1 MFFVAVRPYENI
13 HFLLSSPL
21 LLTSFQPP
29 WCLHFSPTPTKDV
42 ALKTQEALPVC
53 LATGDVYGFCA
64 KNWLPGALGGRGIRQ
79 KRDALGPNSDFQFQR
94 AKLFLLFQF
103 RPTSLGYLT
112 SSSVSFL
119 CFCPAWIKEPLNVA
133 GPIAQERED
142 PAGHSGTWPSP
153 WEHPPANGPSVTT
166 RLLLRRKTRW
176 PFWSWETV
184 FLSIILESGNDS
196 FFFLFFTYQR
206 KLYGERILFRFL
218 RTFSELPISLFQ
230 DMTDS
235 LSPSRPRPPP
245 PYICLDAQVQIPA
258 PYSWLINMPDSSLLP
273 CGRICYLGQKKKPQL
288 L

>member
-13 HFLLSSPL
+13 HFLLSSPF
-21 LLTSFQPP
+21 LTSFLPP

-79 KRDALGPNSDFQFQR
+79 KRGALGPNSDIEFQR

-166 RLLLRRKTRW
+166 RLLLQRKTRW

-196 FFFLFFTYQR
+196 FFFFFSPEKTIRRENSVRNSYNF
-206 KLYGERILFRFL
+206 FR
-218 RTFSELPISLFQ
+218 TPNIPIPGYDRL
-230 DMTDS
+230 S
-235 LSPSRPRPPP
+235 LSLPPP
-245 PYICLDAQVQIPA
+245 HPHIYA
-258 PYSWLINMPDSSLLP
+258 
-273 CGRICYLGQKKKPQL
+273 
-288 L
+288 

>member
-103 RPTSLGYLT
+103 RSTSLGYLT

-119 CFCPAWIKEPLNVA
+119 CFCPAWIKEPLNAA

-196 FFFLFFTYQR
+196 FFFFFSPTRENYT
-206 KLYGERILFRFL
+206 EREFCSEFL
-218 RTFSELPISLFQ
+218 ELFQ
-230 DMTDS
+230 NSQYPYSRIWQTLSLPPS
-235 LSPSRPRPPP
+235 LSPHPHI
-245 PYICLDAQVQIPA
+245 YA
-258 PYSWLINMPDSSLLP
+258 
-273 CGRICYLGQKKKPQL
+273 
-288 L
+288 